1 MIEPKEIR
9 VESIIEKSE
18 IPDVDFEINPYVG
31 CVYQCIY
38 CYARYIQ
45 DNSGHTEPWGEF
57 VDVKINAADLIPQQT
72 DLYADKEIFIGSI
85 TDPYLPCEKDYRL
98 TRQILEKLVPLKP
111 KLSIQTKS
119 DLITRD
125 IDLFKQ
131 FSVCETGLTITTLDD
146 SIRHQIEGAA
156 ASVEERVRCLKKLHE
171 SGIATYVFIGPVLP
185 ELTDWKA
192 IINETSSFT
201 DYYAIEML
209 NIEGAIWN
217 ALKNWLGKERP
228 ELISRY
234 ESIFFSDY
242 PLIKQL
248 NRLSWQYLGYPIIPF
263 HSMKQALYDE
273 MNAFAKEKGIEI
285 LFNDLLYEG

>member
-131 FSVCETGLTITTLDD
+131 FSACETGLTIATLDD
-146 SIRHQIEGAA
+146 SVRLQIEGAA
-156 ASVEERVRCLKKLHE
+156 ASVEERIRCLKKLHE